1 MAENDHPSGQE
12 PDQPEPPPVAP
23 PWPPEEPT
31 PSEEPEEPPCEP
43 AEFPAGFWRR
53 VDYML
58 HHPESILESLRR
70 DQDLWRMAKIFFV
83 IALAMFAIY
92 GAVMGGTNLL
102 QASALATGGKF
113 KLMLTS
119 GIKVPVLFLAT
130 LVIVVSPV
138 YVANTFVG
146 PRLAF
151 RQVVTVLLATVAI
164 TGIVLAST
172 ATVAFFFSLTN
183 RSYHFIKLLHVFFF
197 AYSALV
203 GLRFFQRCIRAAT
216 PVAKRRRLKLLFVGT
231 LALYAFVGMNL
242 AWVLRPFIGNPERR
256 FEWFRERKGSFYES
270 VWEST
275 REVLRGPKEAPVP
288 EDEEGGEASEPG
300 SSRSGS

>member
-1 MAENDHPSGQE
+1 M
-12 PDQPEPPPVAP
+12 PPPVAP
-23 PWPPEEPT
+23 AWPSKAPEAPA
-31 PSEEPEEPPCEP
+31 EPEEPPCEP

-58 HHPESILESLRR
+58 HHPEAILESLRR
-70 DQDLWRMAKIFFV
+70 DLDLWHMAKIFFV

-102 QASALATGGKF
+102 QASALATSGKF
-113 KLMLTS
+113 LLILTS
-119 GIKVPVLFLAT
+119 AIKVPVLFLLT
-130 LVIVVSPV
+130 LIIVLPPV

-151 RQVVTVLLATVAI
+151 PQVVTVLLATVAI

-183 RSYHFIKLLHVFFF
+183 RSYHFMKLLHVFLF

-203 GLRFFQRCIRAAT
+203 GLRFFQKCIRAAT
-216 PVAKRRRLKLLFVGT
+216 PAAKRRRLKLLFVGT
-231 LALYAFVGMNL
+231 LVLYAFVGMNL
-242 AWVLRPFIGNPERR
+242 AWVLRPFIGNPERG
-256 FEWFRERKGSFYES
+256 FELFRERKGSFYES
-270 VWEST
+270 VWYST
-275 REVLRGPKEAPVP
+275 RAVFRGDKEAPAP
-288 EDEEGGEASEPG
+288 EEEDGEEGAGPES
-300 SSRSGS
+300 SGSGF

>member
-1 MAENDHPSGQE
+1 M
-12 PDQPEPPPVAP
+12 
-23 PWPPEEPT
+23 
-31 PSEEPEEPPCEP
+31 
-43 AEFPAGFWRR
+43 
-53 VDYML
+53 DYML

-102 QASALATGGKF
+102 QASALATKGKF
-113 KLMLTS
+113 LLMLTS
-119 GIKVPVLFLAT
+119 GIKVPLLFLAT
-130 LVIVVSPV
+130 LLIVVSPV

-146 PRLAF
+146 PRLAC

-242 AWVLRPFIGNPERR
+242 AWVLRPFIGNPERA

-288 EDEEGGEASEPG
+288 EDEEGGEASGPG
-300 SSRSGS
+300 SPPGGF